1 MSLRVELS
9 LASLTWRLLLGRR
22 RWLAI
27 PVCNGFPVF
36 VSWIFIREEQGLRAA
51 EALEFTQ
58 ILMATV
64 VLSVLLPLASLIF
77 GAMAMGQE
85 IEDGTLAYSLA
96 KPTAR
101 WRLVTTKVAV
111 AWVATLATI
120 LPGVWLAGWI
130 VLGSPAH
137 PLVQGFTLGLAVAA
151 LLYVT
156 GFLALSLYTRRALFM
171 GLLYV
176 IAWEGSLSRFFDGTR
191 TLSVREYATSLTQ
204 AVADMRLE
212 EALSSPLEPSTSVI
226 LATALLIVLL
236 GLAIG
241 KLGKLELVEEA

>member
-1 MSLRVELS
+1 MSLKVEFS
-9 LASLTWRLLLGRR
+9 LASLTWKLLLGRR
-22 RWLAI
+22 RWLALPI
-27 PVCNGFPVF
+27 CNGFPVL
-36 VSWIFIREEQGLRAA
+36 VSWIFIREEQELRAA
-51 EALEFTQ
+51 EAMEFTQ

-77 GAMAMGQE
+77 GAMSMGQE

-101 WRLVTTKVAV
+101 WRLVTTKVFV

-130 VLGSPAH
+130 VLDVPAH
-137 PLVQGFTLGLAVAA
+137 VLVRGFSLGLTVAA

-156 GFLALSLYTRRALFM
+156 GFLALSLYTRRALIL

-176 IAWEGSLSRFFDGTR
+176 IGWEGSLSRFFDGTR

-204 AVADMRLE
+204 MVADMQLE
-212 EALSSPLEPSTSVI
+212 EGLSSPLQPSTAMTLSVVAFGV
-226 LATALLIVLL
+226 LMAVAIV
-236 GLAIG
+236 
-241 KLGKLELVEEA
+241 KLRTLELVEEV